1 MTLNWKRSLI
11 IVCDIVIAVYLILA
25 VTALNRPAEKA
36 TVCSEVKIDINNC
49 ETAGFLNADEIKR
62 MLQSNKMYPLG
73 KPMGDID
80 ARVIEE
86 SLRKN
91 PFVEEAECYKT
102 QSGHVC
108 IMLKQRTPVAHVMLS
123 NIENYYVDSK
133 GNILPSSRFA
143 TDVIIATGAITKN
156 YAKKKLVNV
165 ANEIVNDSFWQNQIE
180 QINILPDGSVELVPR
195 VGDHIIYLGAPV
207 GIGKK
212 LVRMRKFYQ
221 FGLNKVGWNKYS
233 YISVEFD
240 NQIICKKKAKK

>member
-49 ETAGFLNADEIKR
+49 ETAGFLNA
-62 MLQSNKMYPLG
+62 
-73 KPMGDID
+73 D

-221 FGLNKVGWNKYS
+221 FGLNKAGWNKYS